1 MVSRSWHSKLS
12 GDLLLIQKDG
22 YFFMEGILLTFAAS
36 HGSPWTYD
44 TRVPLMFLGDA
55 WVRGGR
61 YQDAQVND
69 MAATLSRILNVPPPS
84 GNEGRALAE
93 ILR

>member
-1 MVSRSWHSKLS
+1 
-12 GDLLLIQKDG
+12 
-22 YFFMEGILLTFAAS
+22 
-36 HGSPWTYD
+36 
-44 TRVPLMFLGDA
+44 MFLGKE
-55 WVRGGR
+55 WVKGGR

-69 MAATLSRILNVPPPS
+69 MAPTLAQILSVPPPS